1 MIDHTGI
8 FVSDFDRSKSFY
20 AAALEP
26 IGLSLI
32 AEHSA
37 STTGSIAI
45 AGFGL
50 PPEAE
55 FWLSHGTPGSVPVHI
70 AFRVKSHAAVE
81 AFYKAALAA
90 GGRDNGAPGFRPQY
104 HPNYYAA
111 FVLDP
116 DDHNIEAVCHEPE

>member
-1 MIDHTGI
+1 MIDHTGV
-8 FVSDFDRSKSFY
+8 FVSDFERSKSFY

-32 AEHSA
+32 AHSA
-37 STTGSIAI
+37 STTGSIDI
-45 AGFGL
+45 AGFGS

-55 FWLSHGTPGSVPVHI
+55 FWLSHGTPGSVPVHV
-70 AFRVKSHAAVE
+70 AFRVQSHAAVE
-81 AFYKAALAA
+81 SFYKAALAA
-90 GGRDNGAPGFRPQY
+90 GGRDNGGPGFRPQY

-116 DDHNIEAVCHEPE
+116 DGHNIEAVCHEPE